1 MKLLAVLLLAALPL
15 YCSAGSGCQFL
26 EDVIAQT
33 IDPEISIEEFLSFI
47 KEFVHNDSTKTA
59 VEEFKQCFLNQS
71 NETLANVQGL
81 MNIVYNSIYCAPF

>member
-26 EDVIAQT
+26 EEVVKKT
-33 IDPEISIEEFLSFI
+33 ISPEISKEEFLSFI
-47 KEFVHNDSTKTA
+47 EEFVHNDSTQTA

-71 NETLANVQGL
+71 NETLANVQGM
-81 MNIVYNSIYCAPF
+81 MNIMYNSIYCAPF